1 MKIINRQTLRDGEKF
16 PVNGRTHRD
25 EPSPIVVVADDA
37 DTQGRLFR
45 HEYVWR
51 IQDALLFSS
60 YCCFRWRNKD
70 YSDRARGPSKCMHT
84 PSVSGRPF
92 EICILFY
99 FCARREEWRTGKGRD
114 PRQTGDEIL
123 FSYSY
128 SSGATSQLGYVQT
141 PRAATCYVIFLRPAT
156 NKLTVAT
163 QMHPSRGCKK
173 REKEKVALFIFPS
186 SLLKEKRSREMDT
199 LVSLALTRCPRPLLY
214 TSTSIPSDEALV
226 LLLLLFIV
234 HLLMPL

>member
-1 MKIINRQTLRDGEKF
+1 MGAHIEMSLLLLLLLPTMPTHKGDCFDMNTFGEF
-16 PVNGRTHRD
+16 RT
-25 EPSPIVVVADDA
+25 PSSSPPIVVSDGAIRIIPAARAD
-37 DTQGRLFR
+37 RLNVCTPHLFQVDR
-45 HEYVWR
+45 LRYV
-51 IQDALLFSS
+51 F
-60 YCCFRWRNKD
+60 YF
-70 YSDRARGPSKCMHT
+70 
-84 PSVSGRPF
+84 
-92 EICILFY
+92 ILFY